1 MTIQEFLDNGNII
14 VPNIRKRKAQEQYFD
29 NFENKPDT
37 GDSYNV
43 YLRNGMPVATNVDK
57 KLLIKLVGKM

>member
-1 MTIQEFLDNGNII
+1 MTIQEFLNNGNFI
-14 VPNIRKRKAQEQYFD
+14 VHNIRKEQYFN

>member
-14 VPNIRKRKAQEQYFD
+14 IHNIRKEQYFN
-29 NFENKPDT
+29 NFENKLDT

-43 YLRNGMPVATNVDK
+43 YLRNGMPVATNIDK

>member
-14 VPNIRKRKAQEQYFD
+14 VHN
-29 NFENKPDT
+29 T

-43 YLRNGMPVATNVDK
+43 YLRNGMPVATNIDK
-57 KLLIKLVGKM
+57 KMLIKLVGKM

>member
-1 MTIQEFLDNGNII
+1 MTIQEFLDNGNFI
-14 VPNIRKRKAQEQYFD
+14 VHNIKKEQYFN

-37 GDSYNV
+37 DDSYNV

>member
-1 MTIQEFLDNGNII
+1 MTIQEFLDNGNFI
-14 VPNIRKRKAQEQYFD
+14 VHNIKKEQYFN

>member
-14 VPNIRKRKAQEQYFD
+14 VHI
-29 NFENKPDT
+29 

-43 YLRNGMPVATNVDK
+43 YLRNGMPVATNIDK

>member
-14 VPNIRKRKAQEQYFD
+14 VHN
-29 NFENKPDT
+29 T

-57 KLLIKLVGKM
+57 KSLIKLVGKM

>member
-14 VPNIRKRKAQEQYFD
+14 VRNIRKEQEQYFN

-43 YLRNGMPVATNVDK
+43 YLRNGMPVATNIDK
-57 KLLIKLVGKM
+57 KSLIKLVGKM

>member
-14 VPNIRKRKAQEQYFD
+14 IHNIRKEQYFN

-37 GDSYNV
+37 SDSYNV
-43 YLRNGMPVATNVDK
+43 YLRNGMPVATNIDK
-57 KLLIKLVGKM
+57 KSLIKLVGKM

>member
-14 VPNIRKRKAQEQYFD
+14 IHNIRKEQYL
-29 NFENKPDT
+29 NNLENKPDT

-43 YLRNGMPVATNVDK
+43 YLRNGMPIATNVDK

>member
-1 MTIQEFLDNGNII
+1 MTIQEFLDNGNF
-14 VPNIRKRKAQEQYFD
+14 VVHNIKKEQYFN

-43 YLRNGMPVATNVDK
+43 YLRNGMPVATNIDK
-57 KLLIKLVGKM
+57 KLLIKLVSKM

>member
-1 MTIQEFLDNGNII
+1 MTIQEFLDNGNFI
-14 VPNIRKRKAQEQYFD
+14 VHNIKKEQYFN

-43 YLRNGMPVATNVDK
+43 YLRNGMPVATNIDK
-57 KLLIKLVGKM
+57 KLLIKLVSKM

>member
-1 MTIQEFLDNGNII
+1 MTIQEFLDNGNFI
-14 VPNIRKRKAQEQYFD
+14 VHNIKKEQYFN
-29 NFENKPDT
+29 NFKNKPDT

-43 YLRNGMPVATNVDK
+43 YLRNGMPVATNIDK

>member
-14 VPNIRKRKAQEQYFD
+14 IHNIRKEQYFN

-43 YLRNGMPVATNVDK
+43 YLRNGMPVATNIDK
-57 KLLIKLVGKM
+57 KSLIKLVGKM

>member
-1 MTIQEFLDNGNII
+1 MTIQEFLDNGNFI
-14 VPNIRKRKAQEQYFD
+14 VHNIKKEQYLN

-43 YLRNGMPVATNVDK
+43 YLRNGMPVATNIDK

>member
-1 MTIQEFLDNGNII
+1 MTIQEFLDNGNFI
-14 VPNIRKRKAQEQYFD
+14 VHNTRKVQYFN